1 MVSEGVAG
9 GGGSGGWE
17 GRRRRRRRATEVT
30 GIRTRLPGLG
40 EEKETERGR
49 KRSSEKKEKEKEMI
63 NLITG
68 QRSNFIVKWIYIY
81 KLIDTCTFLIEKLME

>member
-1 MVSEGVAG
+1 M
-9 GGGSGGWE
+9 
-17 GRRRRRRRATEVT
+17 
-30 GIRTRLPGLG
+30 G

-49 KRSSEKKEKEKEMI
+49 KRSSEKKEKEKKMI

-68 QRSNFIVKWIYIY
+68 QRSNFIVTWIYID